1 MKENKGITMVT
12 LIITIIVLLIVAGI
26 SIGAGN
32 NVIKSSELENLKTNM
47 LLIKVKGKESV
58 ENANFKLGT
67 NFETATDQEN
77 RVTTA
82 KAELKGEEIT
92 DSSIF
97 DGNIS
102 IDISEDNKNNIYY
115 YKLTTQNL
123 VEMGLSNVESNDN
136 KGWYII
142 KYDIKNVE
150 VEVYN
155 TQGIERDG
163 KKYYS
168 LSELQNLNIDF

>member
-1 MKENKGITMVT
+1 
-12 LIITIIVLLIVAGI
+12 
-26 SIGAGN
+26 
-32 NVIKSSELENLKTNM
+32 
-47 LLIKVKGKESV
+47 
-58 ENANFKLGT
+58 
-67 NFETATDQEN
+67 
-77 RVTTA
+77 
-82 KAELKGEEIT
+82 
-92 DSSIF
+92 
-97 DGNIS
+97 
-102 IDISEDNKNNIYY
+102 
-115 YKLTTQNL
+115 
-123 VEMGLSNVESNDN
+123 MGLSNVESNDN